1 MRVVITG
8 AAGFAG
14 GHLAEHLAGAGHE
27 LIGIGRRP
35 ESPLPEALGDYLTLD
50 LLDSA
55 AVRDAF
61 AGAAPEWVFHL
72 AADASVTASWT
83 NPGRTIRNNLETTHN
98 VLEAT
103 GGAAVLIA
111 GSGEIYGPPQE
122 LPVTE
127 AHELRPQNPYAVSK
141 AAADLLGSF
150 HADAHGA
157 RVIRTRA
164 FNHFGP
170 GQTDQYVVAAFARQI
185 AEAERSGAQSVT
197 VKTGNLEAR
206 RDFTD
211 VRDVVRAYAL
221 LLERAE
227 PGVYNVCS
235 GRSRSAA
242 DILAALA
249 QESPLDVR
257 HETDPA
263 RLRKHEVMD
272 IRGSH
277 DKLTDST
284 GWQPEIPFEQ
294 SIRDTLDWWRTR

>member
-1 MRVVITG
+1 MRVMITG

-14 GHLAEHLAGAGHE
+14 RHLAEHLAAAGHE
-27 LIGIGRRP
+27 LTGLGRRP
-35 ESPLPEALGDYLTLD
+35 ESPLPATLGDYVTVD
-50 LLDSA
+50 LLDPA
-55 AVRDAF
+55 TVKEAF
-61 AGAAPEWVFHL
+61 AAAAPEWVFHL
-72 AADASVTASWT
+72 AADASVAASWKQPAAT
-83 NPGRTIRNNLETTHN
+83 LRNNIEATLN
-98 VLEAT
+98 VLEAAN
-103 GGAAVLIA
+103 GAAVLVA
-111 GSGEIYGPPQE
+111 GSGEVYGPPQQ

-141 AAADLLGSF
+141 SAADLLGSF
-150 HADAHGA
+150 HSDAHGA
-157 RVIRTRA
+157 RVVRTRA

-170 GQTDQYVVAAFARQI
+170 GQTDQYVVASFARQI
-185 AEAERSGAQSVT
+185 AEAERSGARSTT
-197 VKTGNLEAR
+197 VRTGNLEPR

-221 LLERAE
+221 LMENAE
-227 PGVYNVCS
+227 PGAYNICS
-235 GRSRSAA
+235 GVSRSAA

-249 QESPLDVR
+249 RESPLDVG

-277 DKLTDST
+277 DKLTEAT

-294 SIRDTLDWWRTR
+294 TIRDTLDWWRAR